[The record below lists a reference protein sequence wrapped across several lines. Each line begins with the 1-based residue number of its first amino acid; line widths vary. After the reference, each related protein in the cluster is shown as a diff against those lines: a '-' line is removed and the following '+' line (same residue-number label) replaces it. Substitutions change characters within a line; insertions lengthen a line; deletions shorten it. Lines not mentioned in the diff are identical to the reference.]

1 MAEKLSYR
9 ESAFLIIFENMF
21 LNQDLEEIFDTAADL
36 ENIDLGSKT
45 KKLVINVIENSDNIN
60 GIIQRF
66 SEKRAFSR
74 IPKLNVAVISIGV
87 SEVLYDEKI
96 PTNVAISEAIKIV
109 KKYGLDSDVKF
120 VNGVLGAFSRSL

>member
-21 LNQDLEEIFDTAADL
+21 LNQDLEEIFDTASDL

-45 KKLVINVIENSDNIN
+45 KRLVSNVIENSDNIN
-60 GIIQRF
+60 GIIQSF

-87 SEVLYDEKI
+87 SEVLFDDKI
-96 PTNVAISEAIKIV
+96 PTNVAISEAIKLV

-120 VNGVLGAFSRSL
+120 VNGVLGSFSRSL

>member
-45 KKLVINVIENSDNIN
+45 KKLVSNVIENSDNIN
-60 GIIQRF
+60 SIIQRF

-96 PTNVAISEAIKIV
+96 PTNVAISEAIKLV
-109 KKYGLDSDVKF
+109 KKYGLENDVKF

>member
-45 KKLVINVIENSDNIN
+45 KKLVTNVIENGDNIN
-60 GIIQRF
+60 DIIQQF

-120 VNGVLGAFSRSL
+120 VNGVLGSFSRSL

>member
-1 MAEKLSYR
+1 MTEKLSYR

-21 LNQDLEEIFDTAADL
+21 LNQGLEEIFDTAAEL

-45 KKLVINVIENSDNIN
+45 KKLVGNIIENNQNIN
-60 GIIQRF
+60 DIIQRF
-66 SEKRAFSR
+66 SEKRVFSR

-120 VNGVLGAFSRSL
+120 VNGVLGSFSRSL

>member
-21 LNQDLEEIFDTAADL
+21 LYQDLEEIFDTAAEL
-36 ENIDLGSKT
+36 ENIDLSSKT
-45 KKLVINVIENSDNIN
+45 KRLVSNIIENSKDIN
-60 GIIQRF
+60 DTIQRF
-66 SEKRAFSR
+66 SEKRVLSR
-74 IPKLNVAVISIGV
+74 IPKLNIAVISIGIA
-87 SEVLYDEKI
+87 EVLYDERI

>member
-36 ENIDLGSKT
+36 ENIDLSSKT
-45 KKLVINVIENSDNIN
+45 KKLVIKVIENSDNIN

>member
-109 KKYGLDSDVKF
+109 KKYGLENDVKF